1 MKNKSFF
8 ASVAG
13 LAVLFLVNACQKPA
27 MEEPSIML
35 SLSSVPV
42 TAEGGDFDVA
52 FKVSNPPADN
62 GAVTAELADP
72 NAAEWVTGLT
82 VNEEKSTVE
91 FHVETSKTPE
101 QRTAEVTVSCAGAED
116 ASFTIVQEPGVP
128 DPFTFTLKDKSF
140 KSVTFDMIPEDKDM
154 YYFTAF
160 TTQSYLDAYGLTTD
174 EALYQDDI
182 DYYGSGFGN
191 YLGQGDQTDITYDAG
206 IIPATDYVAYV
217 YGVDPDSYE
226 RLTDIVYLK
235 VTTDQVEL
243 VDVDFSID
251 VVKDG
256 AGFTFSVD
264 PGTYDGYWNAL
275 CVETASLDPEV
286 SLFDMVS
293 SEWNNTA
300 AYYMSYGYAPE
311 VILEQLCLKGA
322 YESLSFQNIKPETAY
337 TVIVFAVNSD
347 AFASSEPAVVE
358 VTTGAVSASDN
369 EIEVSVD
376 RVSGSTAML
385 HIATSNDDPYGFMIL
400 DAVSV
405 DGMSDEEILA
415 ELIAGNEF
423 YTNEGALDTKFTG
436 MEPEHSY
443 KAVAFGYEAGEAT
456 TGLSSCDFT
465 TTAGVSGSIDFE
477 LQFDAFYDIAATAE
491 ALTAAG
497 YAEDGEY
504 VESLLS
510 QNVDCLM
517 PVTPVTD
524 PEVGTFYYAIM
535 SDVPGNHVDDDAY
548 ISFLSVYGN
557 NMDETYYYLSY
568 DTPMFAVGVAFDDFG
583 QPGPVWKSDSF
594 TLTEDGVSDP
604 EEFVDYLYPP
614 LKSASALRAGTPKAA
629 AAAGCLDASI
639 SAERFTPVKIERQP
653 VVPNGGRA
661 VISYLPARGNLAGT
675 DAMQLEAG
683 RTGRLVRK

>member
-91 FHVETSKTPE
+91 FHVEPSKTPE

-140 KSVTFDMIPEDKDM
+140 KSVTFDLIPEDKDM

-182 DYYGSGFGN
+182 DYYGSNFGN

-251 VVKDG
+251 IVKDG

-264 PGTYDGYWNAL
+264 PGTYDGYWNAM
-275 CVETASLDPEV
+275 CAETASLDPEV
-286 SLFDMVS
+286 SLFELVS
-293 SEWNNTA
+293 SAWNNQAA
-300 AYYMSYGYAPE
+300 AYLSYGYEPE
-311 VILEQLCLKGA
+311 EILQSLCLKGA
-322 YESLSFQNIKPETAY
+322 NGSLYFQNIKPETAY

-385 HIATSNDDPYGFMIL
+385 HIATSNDDPYGFTIF
-400 DAVSV
+400 DAASV
-405 DGMSDEEILA
+405 EGMSDDEILA
-415 ELIAGNEF
+415 AAIAGNF
-423 YTNEGALDTKFTG
+423 YTNEGPLDTKFTG

-524 PEVGTFYYAIM
+524 PEVGMEIRGSKGDRKMLSEATGIAY
-535 SDVPGNHVDDDAY
+535 PGCN
-548 ISFLSVYGN
+548 IIRTGR
-557 NMDETYYYLSY
+557 
-568 DTPMFAVGVAFDDFG
+568 
-583 QPGPVWKSDSF
+583 PVRES
-594 TLTEDGVSDP
+594 
-604 EEFVDYLYPP
+604 
-614 LKSASALRAGTPKAA
+614 
-629 AAAGCLDASI
+629 
-639 SAERFTPVKIERQP
+639 P
-653 VVPNGGRA
+653 VVRQHCLCTRYIPHAAKQGIAAVDIPVPRNTVHHVIAVECGIPRSGEQACPGLDFPSDNRSGIVPDGGRA
-661 VISYLPARGNLAGT
+661 VLQYGARSGHSGRPGIRVHQQERHGPATGS
-675 DAMQLEAG
+675 G
-683 RTGRLVRK
+683 RTSLRKHHEYG

>member
-91 FHVETSKTPE
+91 FHVEPSKTPE

-140 KSVTFDMIPEDKDM
+140 KSVTFDLIPEDKDM

-182 DYYGSGFGN
+182 DYCGSNFGN

-286 SLFDMVS
+286 SLFELVS
-293 SEWNNTA
+293 SAWNNQAA
-300 AYYMSYGYAPE
+300 AYLSYGYEPE

-322 YESLSFQNIKPETAY
+322 NGSLSFQNIKPETAY

-423 YTNEGALDTKFTG
+423 YTNEGPLDTKFTG

-477 LQFDAFYDIAATAE
+477 LRFDDYYDIAATAD

-497 YAEDGEY
+497 YAEDGKY
-504 VESLLS
+504 VASLAADA
-510 QNVDCLM
+510 DCLM

-524 PEVGTFYYAIM
+524 PEVGTFYYVIL
-535 SDVPGNHVDDDAY
+535 SDVPGNHADDDTY
-548 ISFLSVYGN
+548 LSFLMSSGN
-557 NMDETYYYLSY
+557 SMDATYYRLPY
-568 DTPMFAVGVAFDDFG
+568 DSPMFAIGVAFDDFG

-604 EEFVDYLYPP
+604 QGFVDYLYPH

-629 AAAGCLDASI
+629 AAIGSIDASPE
-639 SAERFTPVKIERQP
+639 AEHFAPVAIERQP
-653 VVPNGGRA
+653 AVYNGGEA

-683 RTGRLVRK
+683 KTGRLVRK

>member
-1 MKNKSFF
+1 MKNESFF

-140 KSVTFDMIPEDKDM
+140 KSVTFDLIPEDKDM

-182 DYYGSGFGN
+182 DYYGSNFGN

-322 YESLSFQNIKPETAY
+322 NGSLSFQNIKPETAY

-423 YTNEGALDTKFTG
+423 YTNEGPLDTKFTG

-477 LQFDAFYDIAATAE
+477 LRFDDYYDIAATAD

-497 YAEDGEY
+497 YAEDGKY
-504 VESLLS
+504 VASLAADA
-510 QNVDCLM
+510 DCLM

-535 SDVPGNHVDDDAY
+535 SDVPGNHVDDDTY
-548 ISFLSVYGN
+548 LNFLMSSGN
-557 NMDETYYYLSY
+557 SMDATYYRLPY
-568 DTPMFAVGVAFDDFG
+568 DSPMFAVGVAFDDFG
-583 QPGPVWKSDSF
+583 QPGPIWKSDSF

-604 EEFVDYLYPP
+604 QGFVDYLYPP

-629 AAAGCLDASI
+629 AAIGSIDASPE
-639 SAERFTPVKIERQP
+639 AEHFAPVAIERQP
-653 VVPNGGRA
+653 AVYNGGEA

-683 RTGRLVRK
+683 KTGRLVRK